1 MTLSPRDEA
10 ILEFERTWGNEPGSK
25 DEAVAR
31 RFLLTPAEY
40 VDALDTLIDSECAVV
55 HDERFGSCNRG
66 RMCTA
71 SVRSHWRACGDE
83 RHSLDGEELGL
94 RRGASAEGRF
104 KRLGL
109 DKR

>member
-10 ILEFERTWGNEPGSK
+10 ILEFERTWWNEPGSK

-55 HDERFGSCNRG
+55 HDPLV
-66 RMCTA
+66 
-71 SVRSHWRACGDE
+71 VRRLQRARDRRRSARSTVRAAGGDPT
-83 RHSLDGEELGL
+83 
-94 RRGASAEGRF
+94 
-104 KRLGL
+104 
-109 DKR
+109 